1 MSLDIYF
8 NVASWFPGNVC
19 VKPHFKT
26 QYSAPPPIF
35 LYYVVIEWPQYI
47 VDACRTFLFLFF
59 LFSSWISTLYF
70 DVKYLCM
77 FEQAWT
83 FVTLSYI
90 IRGQIPTKIG
100 ESLLYSHVTFMCVS
114 YNLDKFHVISNTN
127 VISNKL
133 QMRQIGQNLDISFSS
148 SSVTIGHKQF

>member
-1 MSLDIYF
+1 
-8 NVASWFPGNVC
+8 
-19 VKPHFKT
+19 
-26 QYSAPPPIF
+26 
-35 LYYVVIEWPQYI
+35 
-47 VDACRTFLFLFF
+47 
-59 LFSSWISTLYF
+59 
-70 DVKYLCM
+70 M

-90 IRGQIPTKIG
+90 IRRQIPTKIG

-148 SSVTIGHKQF
+148 SSVIIGQKQF

>member
-83 FVTLSYI
+83 FVTLAYI
-90 IRGQIPTKIG
+90 IRRQIPTKIG
-100 ESLLYSHVTFMCVS
+100 ESLQKSYVTFICAYLIIWTNFMLFQIQMSFQINYKCV
-114 YNLDKFHVISNTN
+114 
-127 VISNKL
+127 KL
-133 QMRQIGQNLDISFSS
+133 GKI
-148 SSVTIGHKQF
+148 

>member
-70 DVKYLCM
+70 DVKYHCM

-148 SSVTIGHKQF
+148 SSVIIGQKQF